1 MVCGHKFKEHME
13 LHCNWTTPYNKNIDE
28 VYQQALLQSDD
39 YQTVATSNT
48 KSSHSTINKSIASD
62 KINSRTQNL
71 REDSCKPMNYRQ
83 CYLARN
89 SSITTKPVPVKSRGI
104 VILARFFLF
113 QMYRSEVGRL
123 IQLENID
130 NEEYNRNSMY
140 RHGK

>member
-39 YQTVATSNT
+39 YQTVTTSNT
-48 KSSHSTINKSIASD
+48 KNSHSTIKKKFASD
-62 KINSRTQNL
+62 NINIRTQNL
-71 REDSCKPMNYRQ
+71 REDSCKPMNYHD

-89 SSITTKPVPVKSRGI
+89 SSITAKPLPVKSRGI

-113 QMYRSEVGRL
+113 QIYRSEVGWL

-130 NEEYNRNSMY
+130 NGEYNRISRY
-140 RHGK
+140 RHEK